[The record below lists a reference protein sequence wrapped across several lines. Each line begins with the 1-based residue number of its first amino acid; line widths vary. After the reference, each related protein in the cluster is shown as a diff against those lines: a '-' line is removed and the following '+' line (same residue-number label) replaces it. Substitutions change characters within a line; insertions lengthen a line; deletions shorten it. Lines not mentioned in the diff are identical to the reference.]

1 MRDAGTKTKFASSLL
16 IMTIPNIMKVIR
28 IFVLILRITN
38 IDNK

>member
-28 IFVLILRITN
+28 ILF
-38 IDNK
+38 